1 MLTSVLSPQAAQRIN
16 IFTKRVGRGIN
27 RHCMIEDGEGILISV
42 SGGKDSLALSLALA
56 KRKSWVPIDY
66 ELRGLFID
74 WREYPA
80 GEQNRK
86 RLLEFMESLK
96 IPCQIV
102 EASIFPTSYEKSFNC
117 YICSRNR
124 KRILFKEA
132 ERLGISKIAVGH
144 HLDDVIETTLMNLFF
159 KGEFAT
165 MLPVQDFFDGKFK
178 IIRPMCEVEER
189 EVIRLM
195 KVYPL
200 PVFNIQCP
208 RKPDS
213 QRAYFKD
220 LIKQVRRVN
229 KHVKDNLYNAPW
241 RINKDY
247 LP

>member
-1 MLTSVLSPQAAQRIN
+1 MLTSFLSPQATQRLN

-27 RHCMIEDGEGILISV
+27 RHRMIEDGEAILISL

-56 KRKSWVPIDY
+56 NRKSWVPIDY

-80 GEQNRK
+80 GEQNRT
-86 RLLEFMESLK
+86 RLLEFMDSLS

-124 KRILFKEA
+124 KRILFQEA
-132 ERLGISKIAVGH
+132 GRLGISKIAVGH

-195 KVYPL
+195 QVYPL
-200 PVFNIQCP
+200 PVFSIHCP
-208 RKPDS
+208 RKS
-213 QRAYFKD
+213 ENQRAFFKD

>member
-1 MLTSVLSPQAAQRIN
+1 
-16 IFTKRVGRGIN
+16 
-27 RHCMIEDGEGILISV
+27 MIEDGEGILISV

-56 KRKSWVPIDY
+56 IRKNWVPIDY
-66 ELRGLFID
+66 ELHGLFID

-80 GEQNRK
+80 GDQNRK
-86 RLLEFMESLK
+86 SLIAFMESLK
-96 IPCQIV
+96 IPCRIV
-102 EASIFPTSYEKSFNC
+102 EASIFPRSYEKSFNC

-124 KRILFKEA
+124 KRILFQEA

-144 HLDDVIETTLMNLFF
+144 HMDDVIETTLMNLFF

-165 MLPVQDFFDGKFK
+165 MLPVQDFFDGKLK

-200 PVFNIQCP
+200 PVFNINCP
-208 RKPDS
+208 RKSDN
-213 QRAYFKD
+213 QRVFFKD

-229 KHVKDNLYNAPW
+229 KHVKDNLYNAPS
-241 RINKDY
+241 RINEDF